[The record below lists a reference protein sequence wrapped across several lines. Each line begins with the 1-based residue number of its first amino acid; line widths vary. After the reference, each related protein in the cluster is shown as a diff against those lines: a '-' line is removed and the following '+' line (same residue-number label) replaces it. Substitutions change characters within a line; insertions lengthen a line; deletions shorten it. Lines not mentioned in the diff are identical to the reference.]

1 MDNFKFKK
9 KFGQNFLQNKA
20 IIDKIAN
27 SALVKPESLIIEVGP
42 GMGAL
47 TSLLLSKAKLGLI
60 YEIDKQLE
68 PILVEKLS
76 NYNNYKLNFVDFMN
90 VDISKD
96 IKNIKYDKLI
106 FVSNLPYYI
115 TTLIVKKVIDTTLF
129 DTILIMVQDEVANRF
144 CASVNSREYGSLT
157 VYINAF
163 YNVKKLFKVDKKMFR
178 PIPKVDSA
186 IVKKK
191 KKENI
196 DIKNLS
202 IFNKLVRDSFQFKRK
217 TLKNNLKRYDLDK
230 IEKVLRTYQLD
241 LTVRAEQLSLEMF
254 VAISNAL
261 A

>member
-1 MDNFKFKK
+1 MEFQVKK
-9 KFGQNFLQNKA
+9 KYGQNFITDNNLINK
-20 IIDKIAN
+20 IVN
-27 SALVKPESLIIEVGP
+27 SINITNNDLVIEVGP

-186 IVKKK
+186 IVCLE

-217 TLKNNLKRYDLDK
+217 TLKNNLKSYNLDL
-230 IEKVLRTYQLD
+230 IEKILNKYNLS
-241 LTVRAEQLSLEMF
+241 LNNRAEEVDVNIYIDIANNL
-254 VAISNAL
+254 
-261 A
+261 

>member
-1 MDNFKFKK
+1 MEFQVKK
-9 KFGQNFLQNKA
+9 KYGQNFITDNNLINK
-20 IIDKIAN
+20 IVN
-27 SALVKPESLIIEVGP
+27 SINITNNDLVIEVGP

-186 IVKKK
+186 IVCLE

-217 TLKNNLKRYDLDK
+217 TLKNNLKSYNLDL
-230 IEKVLRTYQLD
+230 IEKILNKYNLS
-241 LTVRAEQLSLEMF
+241 LNNRAEEVDVNIFIDIANNL
-254 VAISNAL
+254 
-261 A
+261 

>member
-1 MDNFKFKK
+1 MEFQVKK
-9 KFGQNFLQNKA
+9 KYGQNFITDNNLINK
-20 IIDKIAN
+20 IVN
-27 SALVKPESLIIEVGP
+27 SINITNNDLVIEVGP

-144 CASVNSREYGSLT
+144 CASVDSREYGSLT

-186 IVKKK
+186 IVCLE

-217 TLKNNLKRYDLDK
+217 TLKNNLKSYNLDL
-230 IEKVLRTYQLD
+230 IEKILNKYNLS
-241 LTVRAEQLSLEMF
+241 LNNRAEEVDVNIYIDIANNL
-254 VAISNAL
+254 
-261 A
+261 

>member
-1 MDNFKFKK
+1 MEFQVKK
-9 KFGQNFLQNKA
+9 KYGQNFITDNNLINK
-20 IIDKIAN
+20 IVN
-27 SALVKPESLIIEVGP
+27 SINITNNDLVIEVGP

-47 TSLLLSKAKLGLI
+47 TSLLLSKAKFGLI

-186 IVKKK
+186 IVCLE

-217 TLKNNLKRYDLDK
+217 TLKNNLKSYNLDL
-230 IEKVLRTYQLD
+230 IEKILNKYNLS
-241 LTVRAEQLSLEMF
+241 LNNRAEEVDVNIYIDIANNL
-254 VAISNAL
+254 
-261 A
+261 